1 MSFNSKELPLIL
13 GRCLLILMGFPLILR
28 RSLVILRRCPV
39 IIKRFPLIIRRFP
52 FIIRRSPLMHDIILY
67 GLCYIR
73 IHIYIYI
80 YIYIYCPVSNSPSK
94 ICFPQDAYV
103 MTIFKYRHFPMVLI
117 WFDMLLYVSKL
128 VLSSGALNHVIDCPK
143 SHNLLMC
150 LNIWSATCRK
160 HNMKTT

>member
-73 IHIYIYI
+73 TYKKNIYTAL
-80 YIYIYCPVSNSPSK
+80 CLTVLEQFASPGMLV
-94 ICFPQDAYV
+94 V

-160 HNMKTT
+160 NNMKTT

>member
-73 IHIYIYI
+73 I
-80 YIYIYCPVSNSPSK
+80 YIYIYCPVFNCPLK
-94 ICFPQDAYV
+94 ICFPRDACCYDNCQIPAFPDGAYMVRYV
-103 MTIFKYRHFPMVLI
+103 V
-117 WFDMLLYVSKL
+117 VC
-128 VLSSGALNHVIDCPK
+128 V
-143 SHNLLMC
+143 
-150 LNIWSATCRK
+150 
-160 HNMKTT
+160 

>member
-39 IIKRFPLIIRRFP
+39 IIKRFPLIIRRLP

-73 IHIYIYI
+73 IYI
-80 YIYIYCPVSNSPSK
+80 YIYIYCPVFNCPLK
-94 ICFPQDAYV
+94 KCFPRDACCYDNFQIPAFPDGAYMVRYV
-103 MTIFKYRHFPMVLI
+103 V
-117 WFDMLLYVSKL
+117 VC
-128 VLSSGALNHVIDCPK
+128 V
-143 SHNLLMC
+143 
-150 LNIWSATCRK
+150 
-160 HNMKTT
+160 